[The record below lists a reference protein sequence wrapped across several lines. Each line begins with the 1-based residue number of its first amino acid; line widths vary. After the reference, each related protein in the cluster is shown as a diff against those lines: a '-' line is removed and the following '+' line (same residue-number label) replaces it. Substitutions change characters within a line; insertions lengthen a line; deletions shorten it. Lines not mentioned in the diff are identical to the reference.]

1 VTPEAHFVS
10 IVRPFQPNIF
20 LQASKKEDPPCVV
33 GEDCVVGAVVSRYG
47 FLDRIEG
54 YLIPQ
59 VPEETYQVAR
69 IIAKR
74 PGSVVRE
81 NRKYCFSLS

>member
-1 VTPEAHFVS
+1 MTKEAHFTIS
-10 IVRPFQPNIF
+10 LKSFQPNIF
-20 LQASKKEDPPCVV
+20 LQAAKKEDPPCVV
-33 GEDCVVGAVVSRYG
+33 GEDCTVGAVVSRYG

-59 VPEETYQVAR
+59 VPAETYQKAR

-74 PGSVVRE
+74 LSSVVRE
-81 NRKYCFSLS
+81 NWKYCFSLS

>member
-1 VTPEAHFVS
+1 MTPEAHFLS

-20 LQASKKEDPPCVV
+20 LQAAKKEDPPCVV
-33 GEDCVVGAVVSRYG
+33 GEDCTVGAVVSRYG

-59 VPEETYQVAR
+59 VPAETYQKAR

-74 PGSVVRE
+74 LGSVVRE
-81 NRKYCFSLS
+81 NRK